1 MKLTIPFNGQPD
13 LLDRVNKER
22 VVEVYGKLTADITGG
37 GRPSCASPF
46 VSRNRL
52 AAAVKESHAY
62 GLKFNYAL
70 NAACLNNKEHTRKGQ
85 KEIRAFLDWLSKIG
99 VDNVTVAIPYLA
111 QIIKKCYPNFGVIV
125 SNIAQVNGV
134 RKAKQWED
142 LGVDEISIFV
152 SVNRIF
158 PLLKAIRKDVKCRI
172 QVILNQDTLH
182 QCAMHAYHNLLCTH
196 ASRSDSSPFFIDYCR
211 LSCCLRRIINPVDLI
226 RAAWIRPED
235 VHYYEDIG
243 VDIFKLV
250 DRAMVTDAIVNI
262 VEAYTSRRY
271 DGNLFDLL
279 PHYSTNLLASSPN
292 ILKKVKYFFRPFAV
306 NIFKL
311 YKAKGVMSDFDGYVD
326 NRLLDGFMEFFLNN
340 NCDSLSCSEC
350 GYCSE
355 IAKKAVRINPAYQ
368 HNASVLHRELLDQL
382 ISGDIFKY

>member
-1 MKLTIPFNGQPD
+1 
-13 LLDRVNKER
+13 
-22 VVEVYGKLTADITGG
+22 
-37 GRPSCASPF
+37 
-46 VSRNRL
+46 
-52 AAAVKESHAY
+52 
-62 GLKFNYAL
+62 
-70 NAACLNNKEHTRKGQ
+70 
-85 KEIRAFLDWLSKIG
+85 
-99 VDNVTVAIPYLA
+99 
-111 QIIKKCYPNFGVIV
+111 VIV